1 MIYGCVFCPW
11 GNIWCWRTPAW
22 ASSCRGQRGPKHLC
36 TWKGC
41 AFLYLTHG
49 RPGSFIELWLFHS
62 CWREEGLPSLGVSYF
77 MCSPFLSSSH
87 GARGCHGFLSVPVH
101 KLSLL
106 TFAALPAVPKMHFLI
121 CCVIVLGL
129 LFSSLLKTSKRVHL
143 TMKAGTN
150 VFLLVGNNEKSE
162 RLMCCCCLF
171 STALL
176 VTNYNGWDLL
186 SASLNKLI
194 M

>member
-1 MIYGCVFCPW
+1 MGGPHH
-11 GNIWCWRTPAW
+11 GPA
-22 ASSCRGQRGPKHLC
+22 AAGDRKAPRI
-36 TWKGC
+36 C
-41 AFLYLTHG
+41 AHENTLDFTHG
-49 RPGSFIELWLFHS
+49 RQDLLLSSGYFTPAKGEESEPS
-62 CWREEGLPSLGVSYF
+62 CASSLPWGWVISCAL
-77 MCSPFLSSSH
+77 LSWSSH
-87 GARGCHGFLSVPVH
+87 GARCCHGLLSVAVA
-101 KLSLL
+101 KQSLL
-106 TFAALPAVPKMHFLI
+106 AFTALPAVSKMHFLI
-121 CCVIVLGL
+121 CCAIILRL
-129 LFSSLLKTSKRVHL
+129 LSPPLLKTSKQVHL